1 LNLFLLSGTN
11 FCGNGSLDP
20 PHRQCVEEVPPM
32 IEAKRPTDTHYV
44 PPHSRPNANGSIAN
58 RISKSLLAFATL
70 ISACCCG
77 CQFGAQR
84 HNVAG
89 NQAFEMGQI
98 TTAINEF
105 QQAVNLNPKSAD
117 AFYNL
122 GASYYSLGKQQKN
135 SQWMQQAE
143 QLYRQAIS
151 LNDQHADSHRGLAAV
166 LIETGQEKF
175 AFDLLNSWKERY
187 PGATD
192 PVIELA
198 RLYQEYGDNRRATDL
213 LADALRLDGQNVRAL
228 KAMGHIREL
237 QGQTHLALDNY
248 LRVLQTDQNQS
259 DVASRV
265 ASLQYSLAQAAGIGQ
280 ANQPAPIQQPRYG
293 SANPYQQR

>member
-1 LNLFLLSGTN
+1 MIQ
-11 FCGNGSLDP
+11 
-20 PHRQCVEEVPPM
+20 PHRLRVEEEQLM
-32 IEAKRPTDTHYV
+32 IVAKRQPDIHLFSD
-44 PPHSRPNANGSIAN
+44 HGRRAIN
-58 RISKSLLAFATL
+58 RSAELSLAVAAIVASVLST
-70 ISACCCG
+70 G
-77 CQFGAQR
+77 CQVGAQR
-84 HNVAG
+84 HNVVG
-89 NQAFEMGQI
+89 NQAFEAGQF

-105 QQAVNLNPKSAD
+105 QQAINLNPRSAD

-135 SQWMQQAE
+135 AQWMQQAE

-175 AFDLLNSWKERY
+175 AFDLLNSWKDRY
-187 PGATD
+187 PNSTD

-228 KAMGHIREL
+228 KAMGHIREV

-248 LRVLQTDQNQS
+248 LRVLQADQSQS

-265 ASLQYSLAQAAGIGQ
+265 ASLQHQLAQNSGGTNQALQAAP
-280 ANQPAPIQQPRYG
+280 NQQPRYG
-293 SANPYQQR
+293 AVNPYLQR